1 MDMSIPE
8 TFAKEIFDIRHC
20 LCVFGCGLNAAGTAE
35 ELCKRQLAAFAS
47 ALVILVVSGLD
58 AAEASEVAPAVRSE
72 MYSKGGVVRLS
83 SRVLL
88 TDLLTKRLVAEQV
101 NLLVM
106 LEVERAGDLEFF
118 CVRKFRETNRSARF
132 VAMSER
138 PARIASHVEDLMK
151 SMFLDKVKLYPRH
164 HPVIKQIMPY
174 ISDGLQY
181 VKLTKQ
187 TADIQTSVFML
198 VDACLKEMNKVK
210 MIAGDI
216 QDWQPADL
224 LIGAKE
230 LSLKR
235 SSYWSSLP
243 FSIRQIIRDIG
254 PLRDL
259 LTLLNR
265 VDACSFYRHIRDLL
279 AQPSKSPWMQTDHA
293 QAIKRT
299 AKKRL
304 MIDGKVEVNPKIV
317 FISDLLGIKAKRV
330 RTDDAE
336 PKERKRWLILAADER
351 QKKDV
356 QVAIDFGIEYAA
368 LEELNRLCKQSS
380 ELSDLAAQ
388 AEQALADTPITA
400 LDTDCDVRI
409 TCDIGKVREDA
420 KAFGATDVVV
430 IEGNL
435 LSLRMIEWCIADHPL
450 RVTVLSLE
458 GAPEDDRRRQEV
470 YDENGAFAKLID
482 IDQRLMFTLESLYF
496 DLDIPPETAVP
507 SRASSRKGSQMTAA
521 ISQLQQ
527 TVIVDLRELRSS
539 LPFFL
544 HKRKLAIRPTTLVVG
559 DYILSRDIC
568 VERKSIPDLVQSLAS
583 GRLYKQAASMS
594 KSYPCPAL
602 LIELDRDFVSLLSME
617 SFHSIEINPT
627 AVISQLV
634 ALSISFPSMRLLWS
648 SSPQFTADM
657 FASLKRGRHQPN
669 LEAALDKEVD
679 AESVSREL
687 LKKCPG
693 ISAHNVNKA
702 IGKFKSLKEMFNAT
716 EAEIC
721 EAVKNATEGKALF
734 RFLNEN

>member
-1 MDMSIPE
+1 MSITE
-8 TFAKEIFDIRHC
+8 TFAKELYSEHQC
-20 LCVFGCGLNAAGTAE
+20 LCIFGCGLNAAGTAE
-35 ELCKRQLAAFAS
+35 ELCKTQLAAFAS
-47 ALVILVVSGLD
+47 ELVILVVSGLD
-58 AAEASEVAPAVRSE
+58 AAEASEVAPAIRSD

-101 NLLVM
+101 NLLVL

-138 PARIASHVEDLMK
+138 PARLVNNIEELMK
-151 SMFLDKVKLYPRH
+151 CLFLDKVKLYPRH
-164 HPVIKQIMPY
+164 HPVIKQLMPY

-181 VKLTKQ
+181 VKLTKHM
-187 TADIQTSVFML
+187 ADIQTSVFML
-198 VDACLKEMNKVK
+198 VDACLKELNKVK

-224 LIGAKE
+224 LVGAKE
-230 LSLKR
+230 LSIKR
-235 SSYWSSLP
+235 CSYWSSLP
-243 FSIRQIIRDIG
+243 FNVRQIIRDIG

-265 VDACSFYRHIRDLL
+265 VDACAFYRHVRDLL
-279 AQPSKSPWMQTDHA
+279 AQPSKSPWMLTDHA

-304 MIDGKVEVNPKIV
+304 LLDGKVDVNPKIV
-317 FISDLLGIKAKRV
+317 YISEILTNRAKRS
-330 RTDDAE
+330 RTESEVTHE
-336 PKERKRWLILAADER
+336 PKRWLILAADER
-351 QKKDV
+351 QKRDV
-356 QVAIDFGIEYAA
+356 QVAIDFGLHYSS
-368 LEELNRLCKQSS
+368 LEELNRLCKQSP
-380 ELSDLAAQ
+380 ELSDLSAQ
-388 AEQALADTPITA
+388 AQQLLADTSIVS
-400 LDTDCDVRI
+400 LDIDCEVRI
-409 TCDIGKVREDA
+409 TCDIGKLREDA
-420 KAFGATDVVV
+420 KAFGATDVIVM
-430 IEGNL
+430 EGNL
-435 LSLRMIEWCIADHPL
+435 FSLRMIEWFIADHPL
-450 RVTVLSLE
+450 RVTVMSLE

-470 YDENGAFAKLID
+470 YDENGAFAKLMD
-482 IDQRLMFTLESLYF
+482 VDKRLMFTLESLYF
-496 DLDIPPETAVP
+496 DLDIPPETATP
-507 SRASSRKGSQMTAA
+507 SRASARKGSQMTAA

-594 KSYPCPAL
+594 KSYACPAL

-617 SFHSIEINPT
+617 TFHSIEINPN

-634 ALSISFPSMRLLWS
+634 ALAISFPSMRLLWS

-657 FASLKRGRHQPN
+657 FASLKKGRHQPN
-669 LEAALDKEVD
+669 LEAAMDKEVD
-679 AESVSREL
+679 ADSVSREL

-693 ISAHNVNKA
+693 ISAHNVHLA
-702 IGKFKSLKEMFNAT
+702 TGKFKNLKDMFNAT

-721 EAVKNATEGKALF
+721 DAVKNATEGKALF
-734 RFLNEN
+734 RFLNQN